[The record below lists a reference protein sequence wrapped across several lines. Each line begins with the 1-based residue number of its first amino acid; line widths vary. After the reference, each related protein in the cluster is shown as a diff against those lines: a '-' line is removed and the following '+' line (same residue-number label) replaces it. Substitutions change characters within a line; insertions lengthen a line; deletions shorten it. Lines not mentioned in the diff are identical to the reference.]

1 MNERF
6 VMEATTSR
14 EQGREAEE
22 TSVYT
27 DSNGP
32 LGWRWMRLER
42 SQGAERTRLTPQ
54 RLIQTVH
61 LTAANADAADPIR
74 VWFT

>member
-6 VMEATTSR
+6 GMEATRSR
-14 EQGREAEE
+14 EQGREAKE

-32 LGWRWMRLER
+32 LGWRWMRLDR
-42 SQGAERTRLTPQ
+42 SQGAER
-54 RLIQTVH
+54 I
-61 LTAANADAADPIR
+61 AANAEAADPDR
-74 VWFT
+74 SLNRG